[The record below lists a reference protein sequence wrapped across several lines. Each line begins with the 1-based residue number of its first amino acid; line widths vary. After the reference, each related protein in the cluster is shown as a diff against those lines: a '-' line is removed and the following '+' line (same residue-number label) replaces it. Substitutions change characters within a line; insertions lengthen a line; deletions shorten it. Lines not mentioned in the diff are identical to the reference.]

1 MLELREKIPNSAQV
15 CEFCEAEV
23 QAEPTP
29 ERWKCSGDSRRDP
42 EDALNELHEL
52 MRQSGTAE
60 EFVNRL
66 FVGDCPKCGSP
77 DTGDCENDPEI
88 DDVVVGRCYQCGHMW
103 CTLCEEA
110 LDPKSPECPCW
121 EEEED

>member
-1 MLELREKIPNSAQV
+1 MKCWNCGKKIPNSAQV

-52 MRQSGTAE
+52 NAAERHGGRIRQPALRRRLPQVRQS
-60 EFVNRL
+60 
-66 FVGDCPKCGSP
+66 
-77 DTGDCENDPEI
+77 
-88 DDVVVGRCYQCGHMW
+88 
-103 CTLCEEA
+103 
-110 LDPKSPECPCW
+110 
-121 EEEED
+121 